1 MAPVAPAAPVPVPAP
16 NFAPM
21 PAGPLAPAPG
31 FASTPPQPAPGAM
44 RPSFS
49 FRAPPT
55 EAGARVRGEDLI
67 ADLFEAMHD
76 LHFARDAVEGG
87 DFCLVLAMEKLLC
100 QAGIVHLY
108 DINRREF
115 LVSSAR
121 GPGTNTLLLR
131 RSPEGDPL
139 LSLAMRK
146 RSAVVIADS
155 GQSEVGMVDRY
166 AILGGARSL
175 IVAPVMKSGRF
186 LGAIELVNPL
196 DGQPFTES
204 DGNAVTYIA
213 EQFAEF
219 VADRGV
225 VTDPERI
232 GAQRPPEV

>member
-1 MAPVAPAAPVPVPAP
+1 MNAPAFLPAPAAGLAAVAATVLGPVTD
-16 NFAPM
+16 FAPTQPPPAAM
-21 PAGPLAPAPG
+21 PPA
-31 FASTPPQPAPGAM
+31 
-44 RPSFS
+44 FS
-49 FRAPPT
+49 FRAQPT
-55 EAGARVRGEDLI
+55 EPGARVGGEDLI

-115 LVSSAR
+115 LISSAR
-121 GPGTNTLLLR
+121 GPGTAPLLLR
-131 RSPEGDPL
+131 RSPEDDAL
-139 LSLAMRK
+139 LSAAMR
-146 RSAVVIADS
+146 RRRALVIADS
-155 GQSEVGMVDRY
+155 GQSEAVTLDRY
-166 AILGGARSL
+166 AIIGGARSL
-175 IVAPVMKSGRF
+175 IIAPVMDSGRF

-219 VADRGV
+219 VANRGV

-232 GAQRPPEV
+232 GARQLPEV